1 MTFDDLENFISLFFT
16 IIGLLLCL
24 FKYITYSKRGY
35 LYLIT
40 FFILRFLS
48 DYYWMVYQLIMRDS
62 PDSYRYVA
70 NVGWNIGYVVLFF
83 TVIYFQTPERRRFLH
98 PLIVLPLLT
107 NIPQMFLYL
116 PYDSLIVNIW
126 EVGITTLIMIFC
138 LKDFIFYVKNKKNG
152 IGFPHLSVL
161 VFAYTVM
168 EYGMW
173 TSSCFDWPSEI
184 LSPYFYFNIL
194 ESLIIIFF
202 AWGAAKDYESKE
214 SVTIKTHDAELRTQA
229 AIQAM
234 LTFLIFGGCIAG
246 YFIIEKFFEYNLFGG
261 LSMIIYITSIFLIMM
276 IMALLYLFST
286 YYDKLKKILL
296 EMDFAKRSKNSFIV
310 TLTVTFLLMFIV
322 VAYNTKVLFDTS
334 VLDVYEDGDDKIK
347 MMSTDL
353 DNYLTMAQ
361 STLRVSADTIDLMDK
376 NGNSAQDIYKYLLD
390 QTAIQSEQFDE
401 NFTGIYAYVNGE
413 YLDGS
418 GWIPPEDFDP
428 ESRDWYKAAAEDPG
442 EVVIVSPYLDA
453 QTGYVVVTFAKCI
466 SVEEETGKYNVVCLD
481 VIVNH
486 INDVVY
492 RTDIAGKGYAM
503 VVNDDGFIVAHY
515 EKDYNGKYI
524 PEVYDQDIMP
534 MVIETIDGRFN
545 AFVDDENCTLFV
557 HPIMGQW
564 YAVIVVTDE
573 ELFENVNSQLV
584 INVIVSMIIF
594 FFISYFYYLGY
605 RSEQENAQKIK
616 DMNMRMVTALAST
629 IDAKDR
635 YTSGHSQR
643 VADYSVL
650 IAEHMGKSK
659 EDLRMIYVAGLLH
672 DVGKIR
678 VPEEIINK
686 PGRLE
691 KDEMDAIRV
700 HPVSG
705 YHILTGLHE
714 DTRIGY
720 GAKYHHER
728 YDGNGYPNCL
738 EAENIPEVARI
749 IAVADA
755 YDAMASDRSYRKALS
770 QDVIRKEIEKGKG
783 SQFDPEIADIMI
795 SLIDED
801 KEYELKQKDA
811 VTDTVLVIDDV
822 QMAITHVRHILEKM
836 DGIRVVSA
844 MNEEDAFEALEKTN
858 ISLILLDL
866 KIADIDGFDM
876 YVRIRKKYD
885 MPVVLMTGDKSME
898 TLQKIREL
906 GIDDYVTKPLNP
918 AITKEVVY
926 GILHRS
932 EIVPKSFML

>member
-35 LYLIT
+35 LYLIS
-40 FFILRFLS
+40 FFVMRFLS
-48 DYYWMVYQLIMRDS
+48 DYYWMVYQLIMHDS

-70 NVGWNIGYVVLFF
+70 NIGWNMGFVVFFF
-83 TVIYFQTPERRRFLH
+83 TVIYFQTPERRRFIH
-98 PLIVLPLLT
+98 PLMVLPLLT
-107 NIPQMFLYL
+107 NIPQLILYL
-116 PYDSLIVNIW
+116 PYDHILVNLW

-138 LKDFIFYVKNKKNG
+138 LKDMIYYVKNKKNG
-152 IGFPHLSVL
+152 VSFPCLSLLGFTYVL
-161 VFAYTVM
+161 M

-173 TSSCFDWPSEI
+173 TSSCFDWPSEL

-194 ESLIIIFF
+194 ESLTIIFF
-202 AWGAAKDYESKE
+202 AWGASKEYESGE
-214 SVTIKTHDAELRTQA
+214 PVSVNAQDNELR
-229 AIQAM
+229 IQAGIQAV
-234 LTFLIFGGCIAG
+234 LALVIFGGCIAG
-246 YFIIEKFFEYNLFGG
+246 YFIVARLSDYTYSGG
-261 LSMIIYITSIFLIMM
+261 LSIIIYVVSIVLIMM
-276 IMALLYLFST
+276 IIAVLYLFSA
-286 YYDKLKKILL
+286 YYDKLKKFRL
-296 EMDFAKRSKNSFIV
+296 EMDKEKRSKNSFIF
-310 TLTVTFLLMFIV
+310 TLSVTFLLMFII
-322 VAYNTKVLFDTS
+322 VAYNTKVLFDSS
-334 VLDVYEDGDDKIK
+334 VTGVYEDGEDKIK

-361 STLRVSADTIDLMDK
+361 TTLRVSADTIYLMEK
-376 NGNSAQDIYKYLLD
+376 NGNSSEDIYKYLLD
-390 QTAIQSEQFDE
+390 QTAKQTEQFDE
-401 NFTGIYAYVNGE
+401 NFTGIYAFVNGE

-428 ESRDWYKAAAEDPG
+428 ESRDWYKAASEEPG
-442 EVVIVSPYLDA
+442 EVVIVSPYVDA

-466 SVEEETGKYNVVCLD
+466 SEDEKSGKHNVVCLD
-481 VIVNH
+481 VIVNY
-486 INDVVY
+486 INDVTSH
-492 RTDIAGKGYAM
+492 TDIAGKGYAM
-503 VVNDDGFIVAHY
+503 VVNDDGFIVAHH
-515 EKDYNGKYI
+515 EKEYNGRNI
-524 PEVYDQDIMP
+524 SDVYDQDITP
-534 MVIETIDGRFN
+534 MIVETIDGRFSTHI
-545 AFVDDENCTLFV
+545 DDEKCTVFV
-557 HPIMGQW
+557 HPIMEQW
-564 YAVIVVTDE
+564 YAVIVVTDD

-584 INVIVSMIIF
+584 VNIIVLMIIF

-605 RSEQENAQKIK
+605 RTEQNNARKIE

-629 IDAKDR
+629 IDAKDH

-643 VADYSVL
+643 VADYAVL

-659 EDLRMIYVAGLLH
+659 KDLRMIYVAGLLH

-686 PGRLE
+686 PGHLE
-691 KDEMDAIRV
+691 KDEMDAIRI

-755 YDAMASDRSYRKALS
+755 YDAMASDRSYRKALP
-770 QDVIRKEIEKGKG
+770 QDVIRGEIEKGKG
-783 SQFDPEIADIMI
+783 SQFDPEIADVMLSI
-795 SLIDED
+795 IDGD
-801 KEYELKQKDA
+801 KEYELKQKETVA
-811 VTDTVLVIDDV
+811 DTVLVVDDI
-822 QMAITHVRHILEKM
+822 QMAITHVKHILEKL

-844 MNEEDAFEALEKTN
+844 MNEEDAFKILEQTD

-866 KIADIDGFDM
+866 KIADIDGFEM
-876 YVRIRKKYD
+876 YARIRKKYD
-885 MPVVLMTGDKSME
+885 MPVVLMTGDKSKE
-898 TLQKIREL
+898 TLQKIRDL

-932 EIVPKSFML
+932 EIVPKSFLL